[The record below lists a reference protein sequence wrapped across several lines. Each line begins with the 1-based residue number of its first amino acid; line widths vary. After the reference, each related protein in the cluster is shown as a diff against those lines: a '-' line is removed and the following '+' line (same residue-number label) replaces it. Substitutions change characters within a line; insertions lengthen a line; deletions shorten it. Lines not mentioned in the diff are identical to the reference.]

1 MATSTRT
8 QKEADTGIDRL
19 SQGAHDAVD
28 RAAQAASSVA
38 ERFGE
43 KSDEL
48 WEMQENWVQGARW
61 IGALSIG
68 ALPNI
73 AGAGVLGWWIKTR
86 VPELP
91 FAALLRQL
99 RGEPPLPPETR
110 H

>member
-8 QKEADTGIDRL
+8 QKEADTGVDRL

-48 WEMQENWVQGARW
+48 WEMQENWVEGAREYVREH
-61 IGALSIG
+61 
-68 ALPNI
+68 P
-73 AGAGVLGWWIKTR
+73 V
-86 VPELP
+86 
-91 FAALLRQL
+91 AALGIALAAGYILSMIMRS
-99 RGEPPLPPETR
+99 RD
-110 H
+110 